1 MNLFKRKAGNK
12 DAMAALAY
20 AYDEV
25 SNAAHHEAVQPVSS
39 PAASEQPEINL
50 SSPSAYEGASLGSNY
65 TFGIINSLFTGD
77 KFPGGFGITKNYFVD
92 YWTLRIRSIQ
102 LFNEN
107 LYARGLIQRLITNE
121 INTGLTLEATPEG
134 SILNMSD
141 EEVNEWAENT
151 EKIFQIWGDNKLICS
166 WNKQETLGQ
175 LQQSVR
181 RTALL
186 SGDAVIIL
194 RQAPATKLFQIEVID
209 GVHVCNPLDSA
220 LSKAASRRGNKIVH
234 GVELD
239 KSGRHVAYYIKQD
252 ASKFLNQ
259 QNVTTSSEDIK
270 KRNQIIRV
278 PVRGSKSGRMIAWM
292 IYGSPKRVDEVRGM
306 PILAAVLQSL
316 KEIDRFRD
324 SEQRAAVINSL
335 LPLFISKTQAKPGT
349 RPITGGAVKKTD
361 VDITDTDGST
371 RTKTF
376 ANHIPGLI
384 FDELQ
389 AGEKPESFDTKRP
402 NLSFSAFQDVIINT
416 VAWANE
422 VPPEIMQL
430 AFSNNYSA
438 SRAAIN
444 EFKVYL
450 DRIRTDFSNDFC
462 KPIYHEWLIN
472 MVLTRRLEAP
482 GLLEAW
488 RNPAEFIVYGA
499 WVSSEW
505 AGAIKPS
512 VDREKE
518 VKAYE
523 RMIKHGFITHDRAS
537 KELTGTKYSTNIKR
551 LQKENEQ
558 KVQAAQPLID
568 AGLIKSEAF
577 ASMEQMEI
585 TKEALSDFIKN
596 ITEETIEENDYL
608 IQ

>member
-1 MNLFKRKAGNK
+1 MNPFKRKPGNK
-12 DAMAALAY
+12 DLMAAVAY
-20 AYDEV
+20 AYDQV
-25 SNAAHHEAVQPVSS
+25 SASAHHETIKSDQA
-39 PAASEQPEINL
+39 PAADLQPEITHA
-50 SSPSAYEGASLGSNY
+50 SPSAYSGASLGSNY
-65 TFGIINSLFTGD
+65 TFGIVNSLFTGD
-77 KFPGGFGITKNYFVD
+77 KFPGGFGATKNYFVD
-92 YWTLRIRSIQ
+92 YWTLRIRSVQ

-134 SILNMSD
+134 SILNMTD
-141 EEVNEWAENT
+141 DEVNEWAENT
-151 EKIFQIWGDNKLICS
+151 EKIFQIWGDNKNVCS

-175 LQQSVR
+175 LQQSAR

-194 RQAPATKLFQIEVID
+194 RQAPATKLFQIEIID
-209 GVHVCNPLDSA
+209 GVHVCNPLDSK
-220 LSKAASRRGNKIVH
+220 LTKAATARGNKIVH
-234 GVELD
+234 GVEID
-239 KSGRHVAYYIKQD
+239 KNGRHVAYYIKQD

-259 QNVTTSSEDIK
+259 SNVTTSAKDLK
-270 KRNQIIRV
+270 NRNQIIRV
-278 PVRGSKSGRMIAWM
+278 PVRGSKSGRKIAWM

-335 LPLFISKTQAKPGT
+335 LPLFISKTQTKPGS
-349 RPITGGAVKKTD
+349 RPVTGGAVKKTD
-361 VDITDTDGST
+361 VDLTDSDGST

-376 ANHIPGLI
+376 AHHIPGLI

-402 NLSFSAFQDVIINT
+402 NLSFQGFQDVIINT

-422 VPPEIMQL
+422 IPPEIMQL

-450 DRIRTDFSNDFC
+450 DRIRTDFSNDFN

-488 RNPAEFIVYGA
+488 RNPSEFIIYGA
-499 WVSSEW
+499 WISSEW

-523 RMIKHGFITHDRAS
+523 RMIRHGFITHDRAS

-551 LQKENEQ
+551 LEKENEQ
-558 KVQAAQPLID
+558 KVKAAQPLID
-568 AGLIKSEAF
+568 AGLIKKEAF
-577 ASMEQMEI
+577 ANLNEVQIEGLI
-585 TKEALSDFIKN
+585 DYIKN
-596 ITEETIEENDYL
+596 ITEETIEENDYM